1 MIMIFLGP
9 PGAGKGTQ
17 ASIASKKF
25 NIPHL
30 STGIILRNQLLKN
43 DSISKKLKHT
53 MDSGNLVSDDILN
66 TIIKNY
72 LSKQECSKG
81 FILDGYPRTIN
92 QAVFLNK
99 ILTKRKLILSKII
112 ELSLDEKTI
121 IKRIRSRLNI
131 ENRKDDKKEII
142 KTRIEKYLKE
152 TKPLASYYRTL
163 FPLDYHVVKG
173 NQGIKKIQQD
183 IYKIVH

>member
-1 MIMIFLGP
+1 MIFFGP

-17 ASIASKKF
+17 AAIISKKL

-30 STGIILRNQLLKN
+30 STGIILRNKLEEN
-43 DSISKKLKHT
+43 DSLSKKLKYT

-66 TIIKNY
+66 TIIKTN

-81 FILDGYPRTIN
+81 FVLDGYPRTMN
-92 QAVFLNK
+92 QAVFLNT

-121 IKRIRSRLNI
+121 IKRIGSRLNI
-131 ENRKDDKKEII
+131 EKRQDDKKEII
-142 KTRIEKYLKE
+142 KTRFEKYLKE
-152 TKPLASYYRTL
+152 TKPLTNYYQKL
-163 FPLDYHVVKG
+163 FPLDYHVFKG
-173 NQGIKKIQQD
+173 NQEIKKIQQD
-183 IYKIVH
+183 IYKIVQ